1 MEYREFTGKTVEDAV
16 MEAAIKLETTSDRM
30 EYEVLEKGSNGFL
43 GIGSKPARIRARK
56 VMETAERAEKFLMD
70 VLEAMDLKA
79 TVSME
84 ENKEERTL
92 DIDLAGDDM
101 GVLIGKRGQTLDS
114 LQYLVSLV
122 VNKGEDDYIRVKV
135 DTENYRQRRKDS
147 LENLAKNIASKVR
160 RTGKPVTLEPMNPY
174 ERRVI
179 HSALQNDR
187 YVETHSE
194 GEEPFRK
201 VVVSLKEGVQPREN
215 NRYRRYNNG
224 PGRRNG
230 NYNRNKDKRGGGR
243 E

>member
-16 MEAAIKLETTSDRM
+16 MEATIKLETTSDRM

-135 DTENYRQRRKDS
+135 DTENYRQRRKDT

-201 VVVSLKEGVQPREN
+201 VVVSLKEGVQPRDN
-215 NRYRRYNNG
+215 NRYRRYSNG
-224 PGRRNG
+224 PGRRSG

>member
-30 EYEVLEKGSNGFL
+30 DYEVLEKGSNGFL

-135 DTENYRQRRKDS
+135 DTENYRQRRKDT
-147 LENLAKNIASKVR
+147 LENLAKNIAYKVK
-160 RTGKPVTLEPMNPY
+160 RTKRPVSLEPMNPF

-179 HSALQNDR
+179 HSALQGDR

-194 GEEPFRK
+194 GEEPFRH
-201 VVVSLKEGVQPREN
+201 VVVTLK
-215 NRYRRYNNG
+215 
-224 PGRRNG
+224 
-230 NYNRNKDKRGGGR
+230 K
-243 E
+243 

>member
-135 DTENYRQRRKDS
+135 DTENYRQRRKDT

-179 HSALQNDR
+179 HSAL
-187 YVETHSE
+187 
-194 GEEPFRK
+194 
-201 VVVSLKEGVQPREN
+201 
-215 NRYRRYNNG
+215 
-224 PGRRNG
+224 
-230 NYNRNKDKRGGGR
+230 
-243 E
+243 